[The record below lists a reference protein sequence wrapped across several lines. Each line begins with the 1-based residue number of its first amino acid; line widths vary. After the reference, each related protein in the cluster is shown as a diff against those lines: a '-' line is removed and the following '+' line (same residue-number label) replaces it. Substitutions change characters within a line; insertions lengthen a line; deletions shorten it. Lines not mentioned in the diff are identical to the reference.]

1 MRVKGFPSVF
11 KVSKM
16 GIGGGGGAGDG
27 KRSFMTKGVHVW
39 IPEDPQGGLYGPLRI
54 LMGAYMDP

>member
-1 MRVKGFPSVF
+1 MF

-27 KRSFMTKGVHVW
+27 KRSFMTKGGHVW
-39 IPEDPQGGLYGPLRI
+39 IREDPQGGLYGPLRT
-54 LMGAYMDP
+54 LMGAYMGP